1 MMLAGAV
8 MALAAP
14 APGAAQFSL
23 NVQLTWNSGEGAW
36 QPRRYV
42 RQPTGV
48 VYTVARIAVRVP
60 PGHMPPRGYC
70 RAWIPGVPPG
80 HQPAPEPCGRLL
92 RMQRYMQPGV
102 VIVGGPGYLANAHGG
117 KQKAPEAHGKNRKGR
132 RW

>member
-1 MMLAGAV
+1 MMLVGGM
-8 MALAAP
+8 MALATP
-14 APGAAQFSL
+14 DPGAAQLSL
-23 NVQLTWNSGEGAW
+23 NVQLTWNSGVEAW

-42 RQPTGV
+42 RQPSV
-48 VYTVARIAVRVP
+48 MYSAERSAVRIP

-92 RMQRYMQPGV
+92 RSQRYRQAGV
-102 VIVGGPGYLANAHGG
+102 VIVGGPGYLADAYGG
-117 KQKAPEAHGKNRKGR
+117 KQKAPKAHRKGRKGR